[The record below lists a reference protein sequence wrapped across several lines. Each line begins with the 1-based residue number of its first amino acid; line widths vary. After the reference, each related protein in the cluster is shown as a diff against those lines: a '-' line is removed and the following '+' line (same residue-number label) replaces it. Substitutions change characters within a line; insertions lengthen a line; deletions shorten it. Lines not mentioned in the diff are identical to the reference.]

1 MRKTYKKISDKSDLQ
16 RYRRR
21 LVIRK
26 TISGTT
32 DRPRICP
39 VKSNKHLSVQL
50 IDDTKSVTIVAV
62 NTFGKNGLAG
72 ARNNKEGAKAVG
84 KKLAEVMKSK
94 NITSAVF
101 DRAGYKYT
109 GVIAALVDS
118 VRENGIQ
125 V

>member
-1 MRKTYKKISDKSDLQ
+1 MRKVYKKIQDKSDLQ

-26 TISGTT
+26 TISGTAV
-32 DRPRICP
+32 RPRICP

-50 IDDTKSVTIVAV
+50 IDDVTGVTIAAV

-84 KKLAEVMKSK
+84 KKTSRNYEVK
-94 NITSAVF
+94 
-101 DRAGYKYT
+101 KYF
-109 GVIAALVDS
+109 ICS
-118 VRENGIQ
+118 FR
-125 V
+125 

>member
-1 MRKTYKKISDKSDLQ
+1 MRKDFRKIQDKSDLQ

-26 TISGTT
+26 TISGTSE
-32 DRPRICP
+32 RPRICP

-50 IDDTKSVTIVAV
+50 IDDTKSITLVAV
-62 NTFGKNGLAG
+62 NTFGKNGLKG

-84 KKLAEVMKSK
+84 KKLAEAMKSK
-94 NITSAVF
+94 NISTAVF

-109 GVIAALVDS
+109 GVVAALVDS
-118 VRENGIQ
+118 VRENGIK